1 MINKWAI
8 CCNKQVAFLVFKNQG
23 AKFAT
28 WSWCGS
34 LRPAPFLLY
43 PFVGWTSRVQ
53 LIFIFKWSKRPLDSG
68 GGRSDHHHFYLSE
81 QCFGTISKKYRHY
94 SETFRHC
101 SESEYSLCFRRLFQ
115 LPTSKNNQNSL
126 KIRSIHWIFAFQVLI
141 LRTWSVKWCGLGRG
155 DPPQNQWVKMDHW
168 FLSEQYRKKSL
179 VLFRI

>member
-1 MINKWAI
+1 MKIVTVWARHAHTNVI
-8 CCNKQVAFLVFKNQG
+8 SACEF
-23 AKFAT
+23 
-28 WSWCGS
+28 
-34 LRPAPFLLY
+34 RP
-43 PFVGWTSRVQ
+43 
-53 LIFIFKWSKRPLDSG
+53 LIFKCSKRALDFG
-68 GGRSDHHHFYLSE
+68 GGRCDHHHFYLSE

-141 LRTWSVKWCGLGRG
+141 LRTWSVKQCGLGRR

>member
-8 CCNKQVAFLVFKNQG
+8 CCNKQVAFLSRG
-23 AKFAT
+23 EI
-28 WSWCGS
+28 
-34 LRPAPFLLY
+34 RPLILVRVAETRTISVMPFCRLDTRCPAY
-43 PFVGWTSRVQ
+43 VHSFQ
-53 LIFIFKWSKRPLDSG
+53 WSKRPLDSA
-68 GGRSDHHHFYLSE
+68 GGRCDHHHFYLSE

-101 SESEYSLCFRRLFQ
+101 SESEYSLYFRRLFQ

-126 KIRSIHWIFAFQVLI
+126 KIRSVHWIFAFQVLI

-168 FLSEQYRKKSL
+168 FLSEQYQKKSL